1 VPAPTSPFS
10 SFAAAIS
17 WPTPIAVNLLDNCGA
32 AVTNGLVTTTFSNG
46 DPPLALS
53 LTNSSTGLYSG
64 TWTPGGSSSQVTIT
78 ATATAIGFPA
88 ATALISGQAK
98 PNAAPA
104 ISPNAFLPIFNP
116 YAIGPSF
123 APGDVMQIYGTNFS
137 VQTGQPSIP
146 LPPTV
151 VGTSV
156 LIGGILSPLF
166 YVGPTQID
174 AQIPFEL
181 TAGNQYQVIV
191 SANGA
196 VSTPVSIQMN
206 WVSPSILP
214 YPESTEQLVAQRLDG
229 SLVSDAAPA
238 KPGELL
244 VLYVAGM
251 GLTDSSAVTDGA
263 ASPGSPLANALVQPA
278 LTMDGEP
285 VHILFAGLTP
295 TLVGLYQVD
304 FEVPQDAQNGYHAFV
319 LTQSGT
325 AANQTLLAVHQ

>member
-1 VPAPTSPFS
+1 
-10 SFAAAIS
+10 
-17 WPTPIAVNLLDNCGA
+17 
-32 AVTNGLVTTTFSNG
+32 
-46 DPPLALS
+46 
-53 LTNSSTGLYSG
+53 
-64 TWTPGGSSSQVTIT
+64 
-78 ATATAIGFPA
+78 
-88 ATALISGQAK
+88 
-98 PNAAPA
+98 
-104 ISPNAFLPIFNP
+104 
-116 YAIGPSF
+116 
-123 APGDVMQIYGTNFS
+123 
-137 VQTGQPSIP
+137 
-146 LPPTV
+146 
-151 VGTSV
+151 
-156 LIGGILSPLF
+156 
-166 YVGPTQID
+166 
-174 AQIPFEL
+174 
-181 TAGNQYQVIV
+181 V

-206 WVSPSILP
+206 GVSPSILP